1 MSDQHRDAYAKS
13 KLTRDLS
20 EFWTTPIN
28 TRRERA
34 GLSEYPGPPVHPVYD
49 YNTVSERFSY
59 NVGTAIKYLWL
70 SCESGNEIEDLE
82 KAVWL
87 VRREIDRRKEE
98 LG

>member
-1 MSDQHRDAYAKS
+1 MSDQQRDSYTQS
-13 KLTRDLS
+13 KLTRDLG
-20 EFWTTPIN
+20 EFRTTPIN
-28 TRRERA
+28 TRRGDP

-82 KAVWL
+82 KAVWF
-87 VRREIDRRKEE
+87 VRREIERRKKE